1 MKLEPLIALTI
12 LVIISPFLILIM
24 LIIKLESKGPA
35 LFWSKRYGLNKNIFY
50 MPKFRSMIVDTP
62 IASTQTLKT
71 PELYVTKFGNVI
83 RKTSVDELPQL
94 WSIVLGNMSFIGP
107 RPLVSTEKKLLSL
120 RETFKGNNIK
130 PGITGWAQVNGRDN
144 NSPKK
149 KIEYEKFY
157 LANRTPF
164 MDIKIILKTIS
175 ILFNYKNITH

>member
-1 MKLEPLIALTI
+1 MKLEPLIALAI
-12 LVIISPFLILIM
+12 LVIISPFLIFIM

-50 MPKFRSMIVDTP
+50 MPKFRSMIIDTP
-62 IASTQTLKT
+62 ISSTQTLKA
-71 PELYVTKFGNVI
+71 PELYVTKFGNVV

-94 WSIVLGNMSFIGP
+94 WSVVLGNMSFIGP
-107 RPLVSTEKKLLSL
+107 RPLLSTEKKLLSQ
-120 RETFKGNNIK
+120 REAFKGNNIK

-157 LANRTPF
+157 LANKSF
-164 MDIKIILKTIS
+164 LMDVKIIFKTFI
-175 ILFNYKNITH
+175 ILFNFKNITH

>member
-50 MPKFRSMIVDTP
+50 MPKFRSMIINTP
-62 IASTQTLKT
+62 ISSTQTLKT

-94 WSIVLGNMSFIGP
+94 WSIILGDMSFIGP
-107 RPLVSTEKKLLSL
+107 
-120 RETFKGNNIK
+120 
-130 PGITGWAQVNGRDN
+130 
-144 NSPKK
+144 
-149 KIEYEKFY
+149 
-157 LANRTPF
+157 
-164 MDIKIILKTIS
+164 
-175 ILFNYKNITH
+175 